1 MHFLR
6 CRVTIRIASSFSLAR
21 MRSPIQR
28 YSSLALMHVVFSSV
42 PWMAG
47 SNLNLRFF
55 CGFPATSNLPSVSL
69 RMTGGPHQTKPPL
82 AGSDFLLDEFISI
95 RICRF
100 RPTLV
105 KGAWLGYRAMTNFA
119 WNGTIMRRMWAH
131 RFNNFGTSGT
141 SLTWH
146 LPVMETSWKHTRL
159 VRASCFLLKF

>member
-28 YSSLALMHVVFSSV
+28 YSSRASKHVVFSSV

-55 CGFPATSNLPSVSL
+55 CGFLPTSNLPSVSL

-82 AGSDFLLDEFISI
+82 AGSDFSLDEFISI
-95 RICRF
+95 RICLF

-105 KGAWLGYRAMTNFA
+105 KGAWLAYRGMTNFA
-119 WNGTIMRRMWAH
+119 
-131 RFNNFGTSGT
+131 
-141 SLTWH
+141 
-146 LPVMETSWKHTRL
+146 
-159 VRASCFLLKF
+159 